1 MNEISNI
8 DVLEKVNYP
17 DLKELRLNNNKIKD
31 ISVLE
36 YVNFD
41 KLQILYLSDNLITN
55 ISVLEKVDFDQLR
68 ELWLFNNKIM
78 DINSLNSE
86 ISALKDLCSELIEIY
101 GSSAVEL
108 HNPCNPE
115 MLNEWEVSNSIAIPA
130 QLKEFLLFLPTLI
143 L

>member
-1 MNEISNI
+1 
-8 DVLEKVNYP
+8 
-17 DLKELRLNNNKIKD
+17 
-31 ISVLE
+31 
-36 YVNFD
+36 
-41 KLQILYLSDNLITN
+41 
-55 ISVLEKVDFDQLR
+55 
-68 ELWLFNNKIM
+68 M

-130 QLKEFLLFLPTLI
+130 QLKEFLLFSDGYDIFSERLMPVGNFIADHPDFPETLVIIGQTHDESLCFSKTDGRIIRYGVKETRSYDDFKAFLNETLI
-143 L
+143 RSLKKEI